1 MKKKIGYVF
10 LTALLVGVFA
20 ATEAPAIE
28 SEFHGQFRINSY
40 FQESSDGDTIIGGSP
55 AEADDAMASRLR
67 FRPTWDVS
75 LDNGVA
81 MHLQLN
87 IGHINSNLSNARYTL
102 NGSSSGD
109 PVVSLRH
116 GYISA
121 PIPFYEAFSLTAGLV
136 PLSDKFGDTLF
147 SSDWDYNP
155 LAFVLNGDVSGIKVR
170 VAHANANEGSEGT
183 SAPEDDIDQWIVDA
197 DTEVGLGASYYALN
211 VNSGSSRLGSGNTS
225 ANEHYVGVRYNTEV
239 SSLDLGGWAVY
250 NWGERDFSAGEM
262 ERSNSGFAV
271 KGEVKADVGRFR
283 VGLMGLYASGDE
295 DFSDSTKDDSDAF
308 ITPMSIVGH
317 TGYWGYTGKLNV
329 QGPTDTGIDCQAINI
344 DGADYCSGA
353 GLGSGVTTV
362 QANVSTNLIP
372 DRLDGYA
379 AVGWFQN
386 NDVPASQE
394 DAIGTDIYAQL
405 KYHFSPN
412 MALEAGIDYVL
423 LGEGHPDNLEGGTT
437 TESRDIMLLFSR
449 LQLEY

>member
-121 PIPFYEAFSLTAGLV
+121 PIPFYEAFSLTAGV
-136 PLSDKFGDTLF
+136 RPLSAKFWGTPFPSHWGD
-147 SSDWDYNP
+147 NP
-155 LAFVLNGDVSGIKVR
+155 PSLL
-170 VAHANANEGSEGT
+170 
-183 SAPEDDIDQWIVDA
+183 VD
-197 DTEVGLGASYYALN
+197 
-211 VNSGSSRLGSGNTS
+211 
-225 ANEHYVGVRYNTEV
+225 
-239 SSLDLGGWAVY
+239 GG
-250 NWGERDFSAGEM
+250 
-262 ERSNSGFAV
+262 
-271 KGEVKADVGRFR
+271 
-283 VGLMGLYASGDE
+283 
-295 DFSDSTKDDSDAF
+295 
-308 ITPMSIVGH
+308 
-317 TGYWGYTGKLNV
+317 
-329 QGPTDTGIDCQAINI
+329 
-344 DGADYCSGA
+344 
-353 GLGSGVTTV
+353 
-362 QANVSTNLIP
+362 
-372 DRLDGYA
+372 
-379 AVGWFQN
+379 
-386 NDVPASQE
+386 
-394 DAIGTDIYAQL
+394 
-405 KYHFSPN
+405 
-412 MALEAGIDYVL
+412 
-423 LGEGHPDNLEGGTT
+423 
-437 TESRDIMLLFSR
+437 
-449 LQLEY
+449 

>member
-121 PIPFYEAFSLTAGLV
+121 PIPFYEAC
-136 PLSDKFGDTLF
+136 
-147 SSDWDYNP
+147 
-155 LAFVLNGDVSGIKVR
+155 LAI
-170 VAHANANEGSEGT
+170 
-183 SAPEDDIDQWIVDA
+183 PP
-197 DTEVGLGASYYALN
+197 
-211 VNSGSSRLGSGNTS
+211 SR
-225 ANEHYVGVRYNTEV
+225 
-239 SSLDLGGWAVY
+239 
-250 NWGERDFSAGEM
+250 
-262 ERSNSGFAV
+262 
-271 KGEVKADVGRFR
+271 KP
-283 VGLMGLYASGDE
+283 
-295 DFSDSTKDDSDAF
+295 AF
-308 ITPMSIVGH
+308 
-317 TGYWGYTGKLNV
+317 WL
-329 QGPTDTGIDCQAINI
+329 
-344 DGADYCSGA
+344 
-353 GLGSGVTTV
+353 
-362 QANVSTNLIP
+362 
-372 DRLDGYA
+372 
-379 AVGWFQN
+379 
-386 NDVPASQE
+386 
-394 DAIGTDIYAQL
+394 
-405 KYHFSPN
+405 
-412 MALEAGIDYVL
+412 
-423 LGEGHPDNLEGGTT
+423 NLEPVWGNLPEEALTGARA
-437 TESRDIMLLFSR
+437 EVERAKALFEAQKTRS
-449 LQLEY
+449 